1 MARNAAWSPTE
12 IDAALDLYF
21 RMLDMQIAGKHFSKA
36 ECYREFVSRF
46 PMRSKSAIERKCQ
59 NISACVTRLDI
70 PFVKGL
76 VPLGHFQ
83 AALLDAVTERVDR
96 RSAALRAYA
105 LQKLPDGSD
114 EDMDDSTVDSALVP
128 TPVCRS
134 TPSRDTVLAQRVR
147 RSIDYAAREQSNREL
162 GLKGELWVVRY
173 EQAALR
179 NGRFG
184 ALAERVRHVSV
195 ESGDGDGFDIASF
208 DHRTGEPRL
217 IEVKTTRASIL
228 TPFYV
233 TRNELQVS
241 ERESDRYRLYRLHE
255 FGYRTRFYQLS
266 GALSES
272 CELAPQSYTAQP
284 VGAIRESS

>member
-1 MARNAAWSPTE
+1 MVRNSAWSSTE

-21 RMLDMQIAGKHFSKA
+21 RMLDMQIADKHFSKA

-96 RSAALRAYA
+96 RAAALRAYA
-105 LQKLPDGSD
+105 LQKLPAVMN
-114 EDMDDSTVDSALVP
+114 EKVDDAGLDSALVA
-128 TPVCRS
+128 TPDFCS
-134 TPSRDTVLAQRVR
+134 TPSQDTALSGRVR
-147 RSIDYAAREQSNREL
+147 RTIDYAAREQSNREL
-162 GLKGELWVVRY
+162 GLAGELWVVRY

-179 NGRFG
+179 HGKLG
-184 ALAERVRHVSV
+184 ELAERVRHVSV

-217 IEVKTTRASIL
+217 IEVKTTRASVF

-241 ERESDRYRLYRLHE
+241 QREGDRYRLYRLHE

-266 GALSES
+266 GSLSES
-272 CELAPQSYTAQP
+272 CDLAPQLYTAKP
-284 VGAIRESS
+284 IGAIRQSS